1 MGRNGWIIAAV
12 AVVLILGS
20 LAALTMMTGQASY
33 TNMQGTA
40 AVIKGPTPKNGFLG
54 VGFTSDATGPA
65 TVTHVVAGSGA
76 AEAGMRTG
84 DVIIAVGDR
93 KDPSSVAVQAATVNT
108 TPGQSM
114 ALRIRHENGEEKD
127 VSVRLISMGEMMR
140 LATIERQSG
149 GASAAAPTSPAA
161 TTTAPVP
168 VPAPA
173 PAPNN

>member
-20 LAALTMMTGQASY
+20 LAALTMLTGQASY
-33 TNMQGTA
+33 QNMQGTT

-54 VGFTSDATGPA
+54 VGFTSDASGPA
-65 TVTHVVAGSGA
+65 TITHVVASSGA
-76 AEAGMRTG
+76 AEAGLQPG

-108 TPGQSM
+108 TPGQTI

-127 VSVRLISMGEMMR
+127 VSVRLISMEELLR
-140 LATIERQSG
+140 LATIERQAGS
-149 GASAAAPTSPAA
+149 ALAAAAAAPTTRAA
-161 TTTAPVP
+161 TAP

-173 PAPNN
+173 N